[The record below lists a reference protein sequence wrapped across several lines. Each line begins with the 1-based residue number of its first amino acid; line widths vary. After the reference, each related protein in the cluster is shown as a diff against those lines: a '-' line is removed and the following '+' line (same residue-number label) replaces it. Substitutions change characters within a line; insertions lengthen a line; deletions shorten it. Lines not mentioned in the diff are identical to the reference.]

1 MVNVINQNILLNLLV
16 LQQLFNYEFYKISI
30 K

>member
-1 MVNVINQNILLNLLV
+1 MVNVINQNILLNLIV